1 MSNIDDHL
9 GTLRRYFR
17 QQGYPKL
24 VERVWRAAARTPRRQ
39 TGLYKTNRE
48 TRWKLNLPHPEFST
62 KQECKEVAAKLLA
75 QVLEFDGA
83 PTPTEPEVI
92 ESATAVL
99 GYGPTPG
106 RYRCPISGRRLSFQ
120 QLVESTDISPVHGR
134 SPIAVGHLHP
144 IAQQGRN
151 VAENVTWVHE
161 LGNRVQGDNSIDEAI
176 REIFRMAEFH
186 RQRMKLNW
194 EEVEK
199 LASRTMHE
207 E

>member
-1 MSNIDDHL
+1 MLNIDDHL
-9 GTLRRYFR
+9 KTLRTYFC

-48 TRWKLNLPHPEFST
+48 TRWNLNPSHPEFST
-62 KQECKEVAAKLLA
+62 EQECKEVAAKLLA

-83 PTPTEPEVI
+83 PAPTEAEVM
-92 ESATAVL
+92 EPATAILV
-99 GYGPTPG
+99 YGPTPG
-106 RYRCPISGRRLSFQ
+106 SYRCPISGRRLSFQ

-144 IAQQGRN
+144 IAKQGRN
-151 VAENVTWVHE
+151 VAGNVTLVHE

-186 RQRMKLNW
+186 KERMRLNW
-194 EEVEK
+194 EGVEK
-199 LASRTMHE
+199 LAAEATHE